1 MCSHTKFIN
10 NNSFCD
16 SIARQKWNMCRLSPA
31 PCHLNHKYFV
41 SATCMQKQ
49 RPWQPK
55 MMNQGQSRKKL
66 STPITTFITD
76 HMLNPECH
84 WWRQIATKICKLEPR
99 LKVAKLFCQWLGGDR
114 DHTNKNKCLLS
125 LSCHFS
131 SSNWDSNIF
140 ILLRQWQPKMMNQG
154 QFLAILKN
162 ICLK

>member
-76 HMLNPECH
+76 HMLNPKFH
-84 WWRQIATKICKLEPR
+84 WWRQIATTLREFHWRFWIIFLDAIAKVKKIIREAIAQN
-99 LKVAKLFCQWLGGDR
+99 LKPVSLTKSFLALAMAFNL
-114 DHTNKNKCLLS
+114 LLS
-125 LSCHFS
+125 
-131 SSNWDSNIF
+131 N
-140 ILLRQWQPKMMNQG
+140 PT
-154 QFLAILKN
+154 
-162 ICLK
+162 